1 MTKYGGHPMAAGL
14 SLKKENLDAFREFLN
29 THAKLSKED
38 FIQKEWIDIAL
49 PFSYVTEDFINSL
62 SLLEPFGA
70 GNEKPGFASK
80 NVRIF
85 DIRVL
90 GKERNVVKMRGQ
102 DEQNTVFPL
111 LLFTDGDEFLQ
122 ELGANEYIDIIYYPQ
137 INEYMGNR
145 TLQLVIKS
153 WKISKA

>member
-1 MTKYGGHPMAAGL
+1 
-14 SLKKENLDAFREFLN
+14 
-29 THAKLSKED
+29 
-38 FIQKEWIDIAL
+38 
-49 PFSYVTEDFINSL
+49 
-62 SLLEPFGA
+62 
-70 GNEKPGFASK
+70 
-80 NVRIF
+80 
-85 DIRVL
+85 
-90 GKERNVVKMRGQ
+90 MRGQ